1 MPRPTLI
8 IIIIFLISLITPNV
22 VDNKINELKY
32 KAKIQLEL
40 GNTVMAIQ
48 FYKQIIHLQEDNF
61 EENSLEIAE
70 SSNKI
75 AEMLLE
81 IGEVDM
87 ARMYLDK
94 SIQTYENTILNNQ
107 KLLSNSLNNIKKIY
121 EIEEHDD

>member
-94 SIQTYENTILNNQ
+94 SIQTYKKSTIINP
-107 KLLSNSLNNIKKIY
+107 
-121 EIEEHDD
+121 